1 LGKQGEVVMAD
12 KKPIWKKK
20 RPKSLGKSKPLT
32 DGQKKKARARAS
44 KAGRK
49 YPNMV
54 DNMWAS
60 KQ

>member
-1 LGKQGEVVMAD
+1 MA
-12 KKPIWKKK
+12 KPVWEKK
-20 RPKSLGKSKPLT
+20 RPKALGKSKALT
-32 DGQKKKARARAS
+32 STQKSKAKARAS

-54 DNMWAS
+54 DNMWAA

>member
-1 LGKQGEVVMAD
+1 MAKEV
-12 KKPIWKKK
+12 WEKK
-20 RPKSLGKSKPLT
+20 RPKKLGKSKPLT
-32 DGQKKKARARAS
+32 TAQKSKAKARAK

-49 YPNMV
+49 YPNMI

>member
-1 LGKQGEVVMAD
+1 MA
-12 KKPIWKKK
+12 KPVWEKK

-32 DGQKKKARARAS
+32 TEQKAKAKARAK

-49 YPNMV
+49 YPNMI
-54 DNMWAS
+54 DNMWAA